1 MSCLVGSI
9 REKMLRKFTSMVS
22 RFSAGRRN
30 STRSSSR
37 TRLSKNAC
45 IWCCDARSER
55 SGIAN
60 GNAPSVDSLNHS

>member
-9 REKMLRKFTSMVS
+9 RVKMFRRFTSMVS

-30 STRSSSR
+30 STLSSSA
-37 TRLSKNAC
+37 TRLSKKAC
-45 IWCCDARSER
+45 IWCWDARSER

-60 GNAPSVDSLNHS
+60 GSAPAVESLNHS